1 MIIIGLSGKMGSGKN
16 YIAEKIIYPSY
27 KDEFNIL
34 IIGFGDL
41 MKNELFARDTSI
53 SYDEL
58 YDHKTFETR
67 NKLQQYG
74 TENGRDKYHQD
85 IWVRGL
91 DIQVETFRRRSDD
104 NCLIIVCDVR
114 FKNEADYIIKKGGNL
129 IRVISEDRTNER
141 YLKEAK
147 GDKEQY
153 QKIANHQ
160 SETDL
165 DTYTFN
171 FVINNSTTNLNFNTD
186 IYNILDEIDNNVQLE
201 QLRINE
207 LA

>member
-27 KDEFNIL
+27 KDDYNIL

-41 MKNELFARDTSI
+41 MKNELFARDTTL

-58 YDHKTFETR
+58 YDHKTYETR

-91 DIQVETFRRRSDD
+91 DIQIETFRRRSND
-104 NCLIIVCDVR
+104 NCIIIICDVR
-114 FKNEADYIIKKGGNL
+114 FQNEAEYIIKKGGKI
-129 IRVISEDRTNER
+129 IRIISTDRTEER
-141 YLKEAK
+141 YLKEAN
-147 GDKEQY
+147 GNKEMY
-153 QKIANHQ
+153 QKIVNHK

-165 DTYTFN
+165 DSYKFN
-171 FVINNSTTNLNFNTD
+171 YFVNNSKNNNTLNKD
-186 IYNILDEIDNNVQLE
+186 IYNILDEIDDL
-201 QLRINE
+201 
-207 LA
+207 

>member
-27 KDEFNIL
+27 KDEYNIL

-41 MKNELFARDTSI
+41 MKNELYARDTTL

-91 DIQVETFRRRSDD
+91 DIQVETFRRRSND
-104 NCLIIVCDVR
+104 NCIIIVCDVR
-114 FKNEADYIIKKGGNL
+114 FQNEADYIIKKGGKI
-129 IRVISEDRTNER
+129 IRVVSEDRTNER
-141 YLKEAK
+141 YLREAK

-153 QKIANHQ
+153 QKIATHR
-160 SETDL
+160 SETEL
-165 DTYTFN
+165 DTYKFN
-171 FVINNSTTNLNFNTD
+171 YIINNSTTNLNFQND
-186 IYNILDEIDNNVQLE
+186 IYGILDVIDEIVV
-201 QLRINE
+201 
-207 LA
+207 